1 MTYQVEIMLR
11 GNEKVYIET
20 VHHIGG
26 ADPAAWT
33 ADDAATVLQSTL
45 LAIDRVLNPERTDAP
60 STLTFRG
67 INWIVSPYEDGVVIA
82 LEIHSASAVAGPF
95 ALPAATLEALLNE
108 AVKAPA
114 ASGGVVH

>member
-11 GNEKVYIET
+11 GNEQVFTET

-26 ADPAAWT
+26 ADPSAWT
-33 ADDAATVLQSTL
+33 VDDASTVMHSTL
-45 LAIDRVLNPERTDAP
+45 KAIDRAINPGRDDEPVT
-60 STLTFRG
+60 TFHG
-67 INWIVSPYEDGVVIA
+67 INWIVNPYKDGVVLA

-95 ALPAATLEALLNE
+95 ATTQGKLEALLND
-108 AVKAPA
+108 AIKQPGA

>member
-11 GNEKVYIET
+11 GDERVYTET

-33 ADDAATVLQSTL
+33 VDDASTVLHSTL
-45 LAIDRVLNPERTDAP
+45 IAIDRVLNPGRDDAP
-60 STLTFRG
+60 ATTFRG
-67 INWIVSPYEDGVVIA
+67 INWIVTPHDDGVALA

-95 ALPAATLEALLNE
+95 ALPQARLEALLNE
-108 AVKAPA
+108 AVKAPSA
-114 ASGGVVH
+114 GGGVVH

>member
-11 GNEKVYIET
+11 GNETVYTET

-33 ADDAATVLQSTL
+33 VEDASTVLHSTL
-45 LAIDRVLNPERTDAP
+45 RAIDRVLNPGRDDEPA
-60 STLTFRG
+60 TLLRG
-67 INWIVSPYEDGVVIA
+67 INWIVSPYEDGVVLA

-95 ALPAATLEALLNE
+95 ALPLARLESLLNE
-108 AVKAPA
+108 AVKSPGV
-114 ASGGVVH
+114 SDGVVH

>member
-11 GNEKVYIET
+11 GNETVFTET

-26 ADPAAWT
+26 DDPAAWT
-33 ADDAATVLQSTL
+33 ADDASTL
-45 LAIDRVLNPERTDAP
+45 LHSTLKAIDRVLNPGRDDAP
-60 STLTFRG
+60 ATTLRG
-67 INWIVSPYEDGVVIA
+67 INWIVSPYEQGVVLA

-95 ALPAATLEALLNE
+95 AITPARLEALLNE

-114 ASGGVVH
+114 TGDGVVH

>member
-11 GNEKVYIET
+11 GDEQVYTET

-26 ADPAAWT
+26 AEPAAWT
-33 ADDAATVLQSTL
+33 VDDASTVLHSTL
-45 LAIDRVLNPERTDAP
+45 LAIDRVLNPGRDDEPAT
-60 STLTFRG
+60 TFRG
-67 INWIVSPYEDGVVIA
+67 INWIVTPYEGGVALA

-95 ALPAATLEALLNE
+95 ALPQARLEALLNE
-108 AVKAPA
+108 AVKAPS

>member
-11 GNEKVYIET
+11 GNERVFTET

-33 ADDAATVLQSTL
+33 ADDASTVMHSTL
-45 LAIDRVLNPERTDAP
+45 KAIDRAINPGRADEPVT
-60 STLTFRG
+60 TFHG
-67 INWIVSPYEDGVVIA
+67 INWIVSPYENGAVLA

-95 ALPAATLEALLNE
+95 ALPPQQLEALLNE
-108 AVKAPA
+108 AVKQPGA